1 MTEPRSPAGSEP
13 SEPADLPEP
22 AGGAEPTGPLA
33 STTAA
38 EPSDRL
44 ARQVALGFVAF
55 IATGLLLV
63 GLSGL
68 VRELGSGEPAPT
80 VETGSSASPDPGAS
94 GGGAS
99 SGPAASGSG
108 AASASPSTLDGDPVL
123 IGAGDIAD
131 CSRDADAET
140 AALLVSEPGIVFTA
154 GDNVYPSGSETQFA
168 DCYGPTWGR
177 ELARTRPVPG
187 NHDHE
192 TAGLAGYLGYFG
204 EAAAPDGT
212 AWYSYD
218 VGTWHVIALDSSCAL
233 VGGCGPDSPQGRWLA
248 ADLAASDALC
258 TLAIWHHPRFSS
270 GQHGSNPS
278 VAPFWDALHAAGAD
292 VIVNGHDHDYERFA
306 PQRPDGLRDPTGG
319 IRQFVVGTGGAEL
332 RAFGTQAANSE
343 LRAAGYFGVLRLVLH
358 DASYEWSFLTTAGPV
373 LDAGNTNCH

>member
-1 MTEPRSPAGSEP
+1 M
-13 SEPADLPEP
+13 
-22 AGGAEPTGPLA
+22 
-33 STTAA
+33 
-38 EPSDRL
+38 
-44 ARQVALGFVAF
+44 AF

-68 VRELGSGEPAPT
+68 VRQLGSGEPAPT
-80 VETGSSASPDPGAS
+80 VETGSNASPDPGAS
-94 GGGAS
+94 GGGCLERPRGVAVRRAS
-99 SGPAASGSG
+99 
-108 AASASPSTLDGDPVL
+108 SASPSTPDGDPVL

-131 CSRDADAET
+131 CSRDADADDRRPARR
-140 AALLVSEPGIVFTA
+140 AARDRLHRRRQRLPERQRRRS
-154 GDNVYPSGSETQFA
+154 SR

-187 NHDHE
+187 NHDHLS
-192 TAGLAGYLGYFG
+192 AGLAGYLGYFG
-204 EAAAPDGT
+204 DAAAPEGT

-218 VGTWHVIALDSSCAL
+218 VGAWHVIVLDSSCAL
-233 VGGCGPDSPQGRWLA
+233 AGGCTPESPQGRWLA

-270 GQHGSNPS
+270 GEHGNDRS
-278 VAPFWDALHAAGAD
+278 VAPFW
-292 VIVNGHDHDYERFA
+292 ERSTRPA
-306 PQRPDGLRDPTGG
+306 PTSSSTATTTTTSASPRRIRTASRDPTGG

-343 LRAAGYFGVLRLVLH
+343 LRRPAYYGVLRLVLH

-373 LDAGNTNCH
+373 LDTGNTNCH